1 MAPDFRVLTTCHNDG
16 AYLPD
21 AIASLRAQTVAGWEH
36 VVVLNGCTDDSDRVA
51 LAWQANAP
59 APVVVLWQAHVTPQ
73 PVALN
78 LAARAA
84 RGDWL
89 VWLNA
94 DDMLAPGALE
104 ATARV
109 IDAAPDVNCIVSPW
123 QFFGGRTDVYTP
135 APCTGDAR
143 MVTEHQVPG
152 IRAVRRDLWDA
163 LGGEDEAIPVGADW
177 DWACRAVARGLLR
190 LHVHPT
196 PLWHVRHH
204 GDAQRT
210 RLTAQ
215 ADYPTLRAHMARH
228 FETAGAC

>member
-1 MAPDFRVLTTCHNDG
+1 MAVDFRVLTTCHNDG
-16 AYLPD
+16 ALLPD
-21 AIASLRAQTVAGWEH
+21 AIASLRAQEGDWTHVIIDNASTDETAAVARAWEAA
-36 VVVLNGCTDDSDRVA
+36 DDRVEVRTT
-51 LAWQANAP
+51 LQCLPHP
-59 APVVVLWQAHVTPQ
+59 AAI
-73 PVALN
+73 N
-78 LAARAA
+78 LAALFATE
-84 RGDWL
+84 DWL

-94 DDMLAPGALE
+94 DDMLAPGAL
-104 ATARV
+104 AAMARV
-109 IDAAPDVNCIVSPW
+109 IDADPDVNCIVSPW

-135 APCTGDAR
+135 APYTGDAR